1 MYDLMHTPDRIFTVK
16 NLHNG
21 KEFNFRNDQI
31 RKYDISEFPQFQ
43 ELEPNGETIQPD
55 TALGV
60 EVDLNGWSELLLLE
74 DKKVYTQYGQVDTM
88 IATAY
93 VAE

>member
-1 MYDLMHTPDRIFTVK
+1 MYDLMHRADRLFAVK

-21 KEFNFRNDQI
+21 KTYQFKNSQI
-31 RKYDISEFPQFQ
+31 KKFDISEFPQFQ
-43 ELEPNGETIQPD
+43 ELEAEGETIQPD

-60 EVDLNGWSELLLLE
+60 EVELNGWSELLLLE
-74 DKKVYTQYGQVDTM
+74 DKKVYTQYGQCDTM